1 MSLRAEIAVIDD
13 DENVVGIVKVP
24 LFKRDERTFDRGPF
38 AENMVTDP
46 DTGEVY
52 KFTFQADVVG
62 QIAPKREV
70 PEAPEV
76 KAGDTVRIVASRN
89 RYGHALKVG
98 SEGKVLCVES
108 DGAILVDGVVDE
120 GWELGQHV
128 APEDIVVVEGSTF
141 PKEGD
146 FVRIIGNGNPIQ
158 HYLKVGELAEVLEVD
173 SYGEIRAT
181 GVDVWGDTST
191 QLVSRADYILE

>member
-1 MSLRAEIAVIDD
+1 MALRAEIAVIDD

-24 LFKRDERTFDRGPF
+24 LFKSDARTFDRGPF

-62 QIAPKREV
+62 QIAPKRED
-70 PEAPEV
+70 PKAPKVE
-76 KAGDTVRIVASRN
+76 AGDTVKIVASVN

-98 SEGKVLCVES
+98 SEGKVSRVERG
-108 DGAILVDGVVDE
+108 GAILVDGIMED
-120 GWELGQHV
+120 GHKLDQHV

-146 FVRIIGNGNPIQ
+146 VVRIIGRKSLHAFYVDG
-158 HYLKVGELAEVLEVD
+158 LAEVNEVTPAGNV
-173 SYGEIRAT
+173 YAT
-181 GVDVWGDTST
+181 GAGRDGKTVTGFIRHD
-191 QLVSRADYILE
+191 DYILE

>member
-24 LFKRDERTFDRGPF
+24 LFERDVKRFERGPF
-38 AENMVTDP
+38 AENLVTDP

-52 KFTFQADVVG
+52 KFTFQAEVVG
-62 QIAPKREV
+62 QIAPKRE
-70 PEAPEV
+70 E
-76 KAGDTVRIVASRN
+76 
-89 RYGHALKVG
+89 
-98 SEGKVLCVES
+98 
-108 DGAILVDGVVDE
+108 
-120 GWELGQHV
+120 
-128 APEDIVVVEGSTF
+128 STF

-181 GVDVWGDTST
+181 GVDVGGDTST
-191 QLVSRADYILE
+191 QLVSRDDYILE